1 MLCKV
6 YEVAGEYAIAAAS
19 GQKVYDLIHP
29 VLMANKPVELDFA
42 EVKVF
47 ASPFFNYSIGQLLKD
62 IPTEDLNRLLSFTNL
77 NNNGQTVLKQVITSA
92 KRYYTDRNYQQAV
105 DTVLEEYAASS

>member
-19 GQKVYDLIHP
+19 GQKIYDQIHP
-29 VLMANKPVELDFA
+29 VLVANNPVDLDFTD
-42 EVKVF
+42 VKVF

-62 IPTEDLNRLLSFTNL
+62 ISTEDLNRLLSFTNL

-105 DTVLEEYAASS
+105 DTVLEEYAANS